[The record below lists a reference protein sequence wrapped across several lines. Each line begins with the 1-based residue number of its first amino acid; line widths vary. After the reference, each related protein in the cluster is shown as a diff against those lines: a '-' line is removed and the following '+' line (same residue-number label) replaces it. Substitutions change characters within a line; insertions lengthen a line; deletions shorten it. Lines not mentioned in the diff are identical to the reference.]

1 MHSSRIMGW
10 GLCMSWRVSAQSA
23 TRKKTETHTS
33 QAWKTNHRNW
43 SNHIKWKV
51 MGNKV
56 SSYQDLDTG
65 NESII
70 LLQLGEQISNIFA
83 QVGRTTFGRWRSAK
97 TPVVPFISNGPG
109 FLRRT
114 SGSDCHITF
123 ICYLR
128 LPLTHSDFSYH
139 DTSIATISGRECW
152 PPVHFPERRSIRWPL
167 CKQSRMKIPAC
178 DWFHCHFT
186 VYSIRLQVA
195 ANEYL
200 DRAGIS
206 SHAIWLNCDVFF
218 GFFNLTVQVALN
230 FPGPFRWKNQHPSD
244 RTWPRCPCC
253 LLWRWHWLLHRRNGW
268 LLGTA
273 RCKAGAIQSCTKCRI
288 YTEEMAWIM
297 ATGWRFCWNPGVC
310 CSFKAGYQEHPV
322 TLQDTW
328 RFMTLTPVWPV
339 LKQSVLGCFCCL
351 LSQRHR
357 PPARGVNI
365 QAEPPGESRYGFRH
379 GIRRSKLV
387 RIPSPCIPVT
397 VLTVVSAVG

>member
-1 MHSSRIMGW
+1 MHPRF
-10 GLCMSWRVSAQSA
+10 SWRITYFSSLENQPQKLVKPYQMESHRVFFGEPQVLTVILHSYVTCVFPWH
-23 TRKKTETHTS
+23 TRTFLTMILPSQPS
-33 QAWKTNHRNW
+33 QAESVDHRCISQKGDQSGGHFANSRGWKFLHVIDST
-43 SNHIKWKV
+43 V
-51 MGNKV
+51 
-56 SSYQDLDTG
+56 
-65 NESII
+65 
-70 LLQLGEQISNIFA
+70 IS
-83 QVGRTTFGRWRSAK
+83 Q
-97 TPVVPFISNGPG
+97 
-109 FLRRT
+109 
-114 SGSDCHITF
+114 
-123 ICYLR
+123 
-128 LPLTHSDFSYH
+128 
-139 DTSIATISGRECW
+139 
-152 PPVHFPERRSIRWPL
+152 
-167 CKQSRMKIPAC
+167 
-178 DWFHCHFT
+178 
-186 VYSIRLQVA
+186 SIRLQVA

-253 LLWRWHWLLHRRNGW
+253 LLWRWHWLLHKRNGW

-387 RIPSPCIPVT
+387 RNPSPCIPVT